1 MSKVPENLK
10 DSKLSQYLVAN
21 GYSRIHQGKV
31 RDTYLIPGNSKKL
44 LVVATDRIS
53 IFDFV
58 LNALVPKKGEVLT
71 ALTHFWMM
79 NELSEFENHLVTS
92 SYSNF
97 FNSAY
102 DLREELLPELEL
114 ERCLIVKNMKDKL
127 YPFEMIFRH
136 HIGGSVFKKYQ
147 ETGMAGGHE
156 LPKGL
161 PKWSK
166 LKTPIFTPS
175 TKEEVGHDVNV
186 DANYFFE
193 EMTNKGL
200 GEEAKKVVEIITK
213 IYEKAYAFAEESGI
227 LIIDTKL
234 EVAGKTI
241 VDEILTPDSSRF
253 TLKKD
258 WEKAMKE
265 GRDPQFLDKQ
275 PVRDWGST
283 VETPFYKDGNQI
295 IGINKLDPENP
306 EHVNFVHNLIV
317 PEKVINDTTKRYLNL
332 FETITGV
339 RLNEYQE
346 IEMGV

>member
-1 MSKVPENLK
+1 MTKVPENLK
-10 DSKLSQYLVAN
+10 DSKLSQYLIAN

-31 RDTYLIPGNSKKL
+31 RDTYAIPGNSKKL

-58 LNALVPKKGEVLT
+58 LNASVPQKGEVLT

-79 NELSEFENHLVTS
+79 NELSEFENHLVVS
-92 SYSNF
+92 EYSDF
-97 FNSAY
+97 FNAAF
-102 DLREELLPELEL
+102 DLREELMPELEVG
-114 ERCLIVKNMKDKL
+114 RCLIVKNMKDKL
-127 YPFEMIFRH
+127 YPFEMIFHH

-147 ETGMAGGHE
+147 ETGIAGGHE

-166 LKTPIFTPS
+166 LETPIFTPS
-175 TKEEVGHDVNV
+175 TKEEVGHDINI
-186 DANYFFE
+186 DANYFLEKMNEQGFE
-193 EMTNKGL
+193 E
-200 GEEAKKVVEIITK
+200 EARGVVETITK
-213 IYEKAYAFAEESGI
+213 IYKKAYAFAEEKGI

-234 EVAGKTI
+234 EVAGPTI

-283 VETPFYKDGNQI
+283 IETPFYKNGNQI
-295 IGINKLDPENP
+295 IGIGNLDPENSA
-306 EHVNFVHNLIV
+306 HVWFVQNLVV
-317 PEKVINDTTKRYLNL
+317 PEKVIKDTTKRYLNL
-332 FETITGV
+332 FEMITGI